1 MIFTMVNKSTKPL
14 LNFHKYDEKVN
25 EQRENYTNKIL
36 DAICDSQFMGRKLEF
51 ITYILN
57 DLSLL
62 CAKNEFTIKIPHT
75 KTKEKFCNVPCA
87 ALSYRK
93 LIIKQMKN
101 EQTPVAY
108 FTIKE
113 TLQVDIG
120 KQEINKL
127 LNRKK
132 INHIKVKLGKTDAFM
147 YLTRSEDKL
156 IFDKIVL
163 VA

>member
-25 EQRENYTNKIL
+25 EKRENYTNEIL
-36 DAICDSQFMGRKLEF
+36 DAICDSSFMGRKLDF
-51 ITYILN
+51 VAYLLN
-57 DLSLL
+57 ELSLL
-62 CAKNEFTIKIPHT
+62 CVKNEFTIKLPHT
-75 KTKEKFCNVPCA
+75 KTKEKLCNVPCVG
-87 ALSYRK
+87 LNYK
-93 LIIKQMKN
+93 NLIIKQMTD
-101 EQTPVAY
+101 ERTPVAY

-127 LNRKK
+127 LNHKN
-132 INHIKVKLGKTDAFM
+132 INHIKIRLGKTDAFM
-147 YLTRSEDKL
+147 YLTRSDDKL